1 MRRGYCL
8 IGSAILLAV
17 AGCNRADDAPSTRKP
32 DYEAMAAA
40 QDAADE
46 QRAAQAHLTTSM
58 TDEQI
63 LRAIGVDPAAV
74 KLKPPPEGYNS
85 PTFNKTAYTNET
97 IDIEVDRLLSTGD
110 LLVYGTQG
118 RWLVKGKKP

>member
-1 MRRGYCL
+1 
-8 IGSAILLAV
+8 
-17 AGCNRADDAPSTRKP
+17 
-32 DYEAMAAA
+32 MAAA

-46 QRAAQAHLTTSM
+46 EHAARDHLTATM

-63 LRAIGVDPAAV
+63 LRAIGVDPTAV
-74 KLKPPPEGYNS
+74 KLKPSPEGWTRPS
-85 PTFNKTAYTNET
+85 FKHAAYTNES
-97 IDIEVDRLLSTGD
+97 IDIEISRSLDTGN

>member
-1 MRRGYCL
+1 MRRSYSL
-8 IGSAILLAV
+8 ICFGVLLAV
-17 AGCNRADDAPSTRKP
+17 AGCNKPNDASPASKP

-46 QRAAQAHLTTSM
+46 QRATQAHLTASM

-63 LRAIGVDPAAV
+63 LRAIDVDPAAV
-74 KLKPPPEGYNS
+74 KLKPAPEGYDS
-85 PTFNKTAYTNET
+85 PSFKKTAYTNEI
-97 IDIEVDRLLSTGD
+97 IDIEISRSLGAGG

-118 RWLVKGKKP
+118 RWLVKGKRP

>member
-1 MRRGYCL
+1 MKHSYHL
-8 IGSAILLAV
+8 ICIAVLLGA
-17 AGCNRADDAPSTRKP
+17 AGCNKASDPPPSSKP
-32 DYEAMAAA
+32 DYEATAAA

-46 QRAAQAHLTTSM
+46 QRAAQAHLTASL

-74 KLKPPPEGYNS
+74 KLAPAPKGYGGPS
-85 PTFNKTAYTNET
+85 FKKTAYTNET
-97 IDIEVDRLLSTGD
+97 IDLEIGRSLDTGD

>member
-1 MRRGYCL
+1 MKRGYYL
-8 IGSAILLAV
+8 IFIVALLAV
-17 AGCNRADDAPSTRKP
+17 AGCNKPSDPPPAPKP

-46 QRAAQAHLTTSM
+46 ERAARAHLTVSM

-63 LRAIGVDPAAV
+63 LRAIGVDPATV
-74 KLKPPPEGYNS
+74 KLMLAPEGYGGPS
-85 PTFNKTAYTNET
+85 FKKAAYTNET
-97 IDIEVDRLLSTGD
+97 VDIEISRSLDTGG